1 MCRQRAHG
9 GGVGGVKPV
18 VIAASHPLSLISAQ
32 DNVIRTRTRL
42 FSTFADGVLGGAVNG
57 GELASTWED
66 ILLLLASSTFSLDA
80 CLQTSIT

>member
-9 GGVGGVKPV
+9 GGVGGRGVAIP
-18 VIAASHPLSLISAQ
+18 ASHPLSLISAQ

-42 FSTFADGVLGGAVNG
+42 FSTFPDGVLGGAVNG

-66 ILLLLASSTFSLDA
+66 ILLLLGSSTFSLDA